1 MLNWLRNHK
10 YTFLT
15 LKSALVVLAFY
26 IAIELIFGLLD
37 LYVQFTSIFG

>member
-15 LKSALVVLAFY
+15 LKSAFVVLAFY
-26 IAIELIFGLLD
+26 IAIEIIFEILH

>member
-10 YTFLT
+10 YMFLT

-26 IAIELIFGLLD
+26 IAIELIFEVLH

>member
-1 MLNWLRNHK
+1 MFNWLRNHK

-26 IAIELIFGLLD
+26 IAIELIFEVLH